1 MFIIINIYIYINN
14 NNLKFSMYLVVVFE
28 CSIAKFHTLHPI
40 AYPLSL
46 HR

>member
-1 MFIIINIYIYINN
+1 MNNI
-14 NNLKFSMYLVVVFE
+14 NLKFSRYLVVG
-28 CSIAKFHTLHPI
+28 CDCSASIAKFHTLHSI